1 MPIMRSGLITAGR
14 FAYKVRRVIF
24 AQLAGD
30 LREKRIEN
38 KAVAFHVAQLN
49 KFLYFLLVDRLKVNK
64 SDAVR
69 LSIEYEVSEGKILWR
84 FDTLRV
90 EVFRRMPN
98 EEINTVVTELVPE
111 AEKII
116 SAPVEYVVEYMG
128 ETSDGDHIY
137 VLRVNG
143 REEGVIEVIQID
155 EEFLYIKV
163 GVFLTPEPAKVE
175 KVKVALEGRGPEEVL
190 NTVINEL
197 INKGKPLPAGEAE
210 SIINYVKSRLGEA
223 R

>member
-1 MPIMRSGLITAGR
+1 MPIMRTGLITAGR

-38 KAVAFHVAQLN
+38 RTVAFHVAQLN
-49 KFLYFLLVDRLKVNK
+49 KFLYFLLVDRLKVSK
-64 SDAVR
+64 GDAVR

-84 FDTLRV
+84 FGTLRV
-90 EVFRRMPN
+90 EVFRRMPD
-98 EEINTVVTELVPE
+98 EEINNVVTKLVPE

-116 SAPVEYVVEYMG
+116 SAPVEHAVEYMG

-137 VLRVNG
+137 VVRTDG
-143 REEGVIEVIQID
+143 REEGVIEVLQID

-163 GVFLTPEPAKVE
+163 GVFLTPEPTKVE
-175 KVKVALEGRGPEEVL
+175 KVKIALEGRGPEEAL
-190 NTVINEL
+190 TTAINEL
-197 INKGKPLPAGEAE
+197 ISKGKPLSVSEAE
-210 SIINYVKSRLGEA
+210 IIMNYVKGRLA
-223 R
+223 